1 MVLNT
6 CIHCNYTTN
15 RRYRFDAHLTSR
27 RHLEL
32 LQQSTLQEPTK
43 RYYDCLNCKK
53 RYISKSGLW
62 NHKQHC
68 LPIQPPPMRA
78 PPVSFDTSLN
88 MILSQ
93 HITNHVQLIEQL
105 QTELESIVAAPAKNH
120 TIMNVVYVN
129 NRVGGTGGPE
139 ETYTPLEVSRRDF
152 ENILITPIPPRTNQ
166 T

>member
-1 MVLNT
+1 
-6 CIHCNYTTN
+6 
-15 RRYRFDAHLTSR
+15 
-27 RHLEL
+27 
-32 LQQSTLQEPTK
+32 
-43 RYYDCLNCKK
+43 
-53 RYISKSGLW
+53 
-62 NHKQHC
+62 
-68 LPIQPPPMRA
+68 
-78 PPVSFDTSLN
+78 